1 MLKNLKVRDLI
12 GKRDRV
18 YSVDAEDTTDVAALK
33 LKNFKVRTIGV
44 RRKGEIVGVVGQSDF
59 SNKVVAMGRNPCEL
73 KVEDIM
79 TTDMCTVGLDSS
91 FYECL
96 ELMGT
101 NNISHLIILDEDGKY
116 YGMLSLKDLNER
128 LLKELKY
135 QLEITQE
142 YAFGPHVKH
151 IDISS

>member
-1 MLKNLKVRDLI
+1 MLKNLKVRDFI

-79 TTDMCTVGLDSS
+79 TTELRTVGLDSS

-96 ELMGT
+96 ELMDT
-101 NNISHLIILDEDGKY
+101 NNISHLMILDEDGKY
-116 YGMLSLKDLNER
+116 YGMLSLKDLKER
-128 LLKELKY
+128 LVNELKY

-142 YAFGPHVKH
+142 YAFGPHAKH
-151 IDISS
+151 IDIST